1 MTPDFSGAAHHAD
14 IADAADLLDVLIVGA
29 GLSGIGAAA
38 MLRRRCPDK
47 RFALLEARAAIGG
60 TWDLF
65 RYPGVRSDSDM
76 YTLGYGFRPWTGASA
91 IADGAAIRD
100 YIAATA
106 RAYDIDAHIRFGHT
120 VVKAAWCSKA
130 ARWTVESRLPDGA
143 TVLLRAKFLYLCSGY
158 YDYERA
164 HRPRFEGESDYQGR
178 IVQPQFWPQDLDYAG
193 RRVVVVGSGAT
204 AVSLVPAMAQQAA
217 HVTMLQRS
225 PSYVVARPRRDAFA
239 LRLRRWLPAQAA
251 HTLAR
256 WRIVLESIALYRLL
270 RALPGFTR
278 KRMIAMAARMA
289 GPGVDANIHFAPAYK
304 PWDQRICVAPS
315 GDLFRALHAGR
326 AGIVTDRI
334 ARLSRQGIVL
344 ASGRELEA
352 DVIVMATGL
361 RLKIL
366 GGAQLT
372 VDGRTVDPSRAMS
385 YKGMMLSSVPNCALA
400 FGYTN
405 ASWTLKADLTA
416 AWVCRL
422 LRWMDRR
429 GAQIALAP
437 RDQAEAEAP
446 FLDLRSGYVQRASHL
461 LPKQGRRHPWRVHQN
476 YLRDLLAIR
485 FGRID
490 DGVLRFG
497 RAGEP

>member
-1 MTPDFSGAAHHAD
+1 MHPDFAGAAHQAGA
-14 IADAADLLDVLIVGA
+14 ADAADLLDVLIVGA

-38 MLRRRCPDK
+38 TLRRRCPDK

-60 TWDLF
+60 TRDLF

-76 YTLGYGFRPWTGASA
+76 YTLGYGFRPWAGADA

-106 RAYDIDAHIRFGHT
+106 REHGVDAHIRFKHT

-130 ARWTVESRLPDGA
+130 ARWTVEARLDDGA
-143 TVLLRAKFLYLCSGY
+143 TALLQARFLYLCSGY
-158 YDYERA
+158 YDYGRA
-164 HRPRFEGESDYQGR
+164 HRPRFKGEADFQGR
-178 IVQPQFWPQDLDYAG
+178 IVQPQFWPQDLDY
-193 RRVVVVGSGAT
+193 RNLRVVVVGSGAT

-225 PSYVVARPRRDAFA
+225 PSYVVARPARDAFA
-239 LRLRRWLPAQAA
+239 LRLRRWLPTQAA

-289 GPGVDANIHFAPAYK
+289 GPRVDAATHFAPAYK
-304 PWDQRICVAPS
+304 PWDQRICVAPG
-315 GDLFRALHAGR
+315 GDLFRALRAGR
-326 AGIVTDRI
+326 ADVVTDRI
-334 ARLSRQGIVL
+334 ARFSRQGVVL

-352 DVIVMATGL
+352 DVVVMATGL
-361 RLKIL
+361 RIKIL

-372 VDGRTVDPSRAMS
+372 VDGRPVDPGRAMA
-385 YKGMMLSSVPNCALA
+385 YKGMMLSGVPNCALA

-416 AWVCRL
+416 VWVCRL

-437 RDQAEAEAP
+437 RDPAQAEAP
-446 FLDLRSGYVQRASHL
+446 FLDLSSGYVQRASYL

-485 FGRID
+485 LGRID
-490 DGVLRFG
+490 DGVLQFR
-497 RAGEP
+497 RAGGP

>member
-1 MTPDFSGAAHHAD
+1 VQLH
-14 IADAADLLDVLIVGA
+14 
-29 GLSGIGAAA
+29 
-38 MLRRRCPDK
+38 
-47 RFALLEARAAIGG
+47 
-60 TWDLF
+60 
-65 RYPGVRSDSDM
+65 
-76 YTLGYGFRPWTGASA
+76 
-91 IADGAAIRD
+91 
-100 YIAATA
+100 
-106 RAYDIDAHIRFGHT
+106 
-120 VVKAAWCSKA
+120 
-130 ARWTVESRLPDGA
+130 
-143 TVLLRAKFLYLCSGY
+143 AKFLYLCSGY

-164 HRPRFEGESDYQGR
+164 HRPRFEGEADFQGR
-178 IVQPQFWPQDLDYAG
+178 IVQPQFWPRDLDYEG

-217 HVTMLQRS
+217 RVTMLQRS
-225 PSYVVARPRRDAFA
+225 PSYVVARPARDAFA

-251 HTLAR
+251 YTLAR
-256 WRIVLESIALYRLL
+256 WRSVLESIALYRLL

-289 GPGVDANIHFAPAYK
+289 GPGVDAATHFAPAYK

-315 GDLFRALHAGR
+315 GDLFRALKAGR
-326 AGIVTDRI
+326 AEIVTDHI
-334 ARLSRQGIVL
+334 ARFSERGIVL

-352 DVIVMATGL
+352 DVIVLATGL

-429 GAQIALAP
+429 GVQIAQAQ
-437 RDQAEAEAP
+437 RDPAQAEAP
-446 FLDLRSGYVQRASHL
+446 FLDLTSGYVRRASHL
-461 LPKQGRRHPWRVHQN
+461 LPKQGRRRPWRVHQN

-485 FGRID
+485 LGRID
-490 DGVLRFG
+490 DGVLQFG
-497 RAGEP
+497 HAGEPP